1 MAFTYF
7 FRDWQ
12 TLDLLIQH
20 ALPEMKQN
28 KYINIWDAGC
38 AMGPEPYTLAIMFRE
53 NMGRFLFR
61 NVRIYATDIDESGH
75 FGEIIAEGVYPN
87 EQIQRIPPE
96 IQAAYFSPDGREGYS
111 QISEEIRKSVAFQFH
126 DLLSLKPIREDFALI
141 VCKNVLLH
149 FTAEQRVEVIKMFHR
164 SLSAGGYF
172 VTEQTQ
178 KLPPETQHLFRQVT
192 NAGQIFQKV

>member
-20 ALPEMKQN
+20 ALPELKQN

-38 AMGPEPYTLAIMFRE
+38 AMGPEPYTLAIMLRE
-53 NMGRFLFR
+53 NMGYFLFR

-75 FGEIIAEGVYPN
+75 FGEIIAAGIYPN
-87 EQIQRIPPE
+87 EQIQRIPPD
-96 IQAAYFSPDGREGYS
+96 IQARYFSPDGKEGYC
-111 QISEEIRKSVAFQFH
+111 QISDEIKKSVTFQFH
-126 DLLSLKPIREDFALI
+126 DLLSLKPIREDLGLI
-141 VCKNVLLH
+141 ICKNVLLH
-149 FTAEQRVEVIKMFHR
+149 FTAEQRIDVIKMFHR
-164 SLSAGGYF
+164 ALMPGGYF

-178 KLPPETQHLFRQVT
+178 KLPPETQHLFRQIT
-192 NAGQIFQKV
+192 NAGQVFQKV